1 MSYRN
6 LGISEGVEKW
16 VEKQDE
22 ALRPLFSSMQK
33 VKELTTLRVMEALSH
48 CGVRDLHFHSY
59 TGYAYDD
66 PGREVTEEVYARV
79 FGTEDALVRPA
90 IASGTHAL
98 SLMLSG
104 CLRAGEELLMI
115 SGAPYD
121 TLHGVIGI
129 NKKNG
134 ATLTEQGVR
143 YTEVPLTEDG
153 GFDTQ
158 KISEALKTKP
168 KMVYI
173 QRSQGYSFR
182 RSFTESEIGSMISM
196 IRDVSPYSIV
206 ALDNCY
212 GEFTSVREPGHLGAD
227 IFAGSLIKNPGG
239 GLVASGGY
247 IVGRSDLIEQCAFKL
262 TAPGLGKEIGG
273 TFGTTRSVL
282 QGLLFAPTVTYH
294 ALKSAALFA
303 KCYADLGYEV
313 NPPFD
318 GERQDI
324 IEAVKL
330 GSAEKLL
337 AFCEEVQKS
346 SPVDAQVLPVP
357 GDMPG
362 YTDPVIM
369 AAGTFV
375 QGASIELSADGPLRE
390 PFTVYLQGSLLYEQ
404 GKLALMRTIQRL
416 HPEMK

>member
-1 MSYRN
+1 MSYK
-6 LGISEGVEKW
+6 LFGIREELRQW
-16 VEKQDE
+16 VESREE
-22 ALRPLFSSMQK
+22 ALRPLFSRMK
-33 VKELTTLRVMEALSH
+33 RIKENNTLRVMEALSH
-48 CGVRDLHFHSY
+48 CGLRDMHFHSY
-59 TGYAYDD
+59 TGYAYGD
-66 PGREVTEEVYARV
+66 PGRDVTEEVYARV

-98 SLMLSG
+98 SLLLSG
-104 CLRAGEELLMI
+104 CLRSGDELLII

-129 NKKNG
+129 NCQNG
-134 ATLTEQGVR
+134 ATLTEKGVI
-143 YTEVPLTEDG
+143 YSEVALTEEG
-153 GFDTQ
+153 TFDAP
-158 KISEALKTKP
+158 KVKEALRSLP

-182 RSFTESEIGSMISM
+182 RSFTESEIGEMISLVRE
-196 IRDVSPYSIV
+196 ISPRSIV

-212 GEFTSVREPGHLGAD
+212 GEFTACTEPGHWGAD

-247 IVGRSDLIEQCAFKL
+247 IAGRADLIEQCAYAL

-273 TFGTTRSVL
+273 TFGTTRTVL

-294 ALKSAALFA
+294 ALKSAVLFA
-303 KCYADLGYEV
+303 KCYEDLGYEV

-318 GERQDI
+318 AERQDI
-324 IEAVKL
+324 IEAIKL
-330 GSAEKLL
+330 EKEEKLL
-337 AFCEEVQKS
+337 AFCEEIQKA
-346 SPVDAQVLPVP
+346 SPVDAHVLPIP

-375 QGASIELSADGPLRE
+375 QGSSIELSADGPLRE
-390 PFTVYLQGSLLYEQ
+390 PFTVYLQGALLYEQ

-416 HPEMK
+416 HPEL